1 MSDKN
6 NFERD
11 QQLPAINRVQ
21 PHNYNVMPD
30 GMLEAISPTDLALM
44 AILKDAP
51 KIPAVEEDNN
61 QKR

>member
-1 MSDKN
+1 MSNKN
-6 NFERD
+6 SFERD

-51 KIPAVEEDNN
+51 KILTEEQNN
-61 QKR
+61 NKNR